1 MRNLTRNKWFY
12 IICFIAFLGGICVGL
27 PFNIDG
33 FTFSWK
39 VELFDIVTLMA
50 TIILAIYVATSLE
63 SKVQDDRIE
72 KELHIVQI
80 SQIETLLDEIEHLLR
95 SEQIIYKDVIYR
107 ISTIRKKKNNIFSS
121 INEEGNTNNKIPQE
135 NTAKISSAIDNLKR
149 LLTDTSVDNA
159 SEVTMR
165 DGILSYSSE
174 RLSKI
179 NHEIDTLENDLF
191 RLKIIINR
199 S

>member
-121 INEEGNTNNKIPQE
+121 INEEGNANNKIPQE
-135 NTAKISSAIDNLKR
+135 NTTKISSAIDNLKR